1 MVKVIDPDNYK
12 VFNRK
17 SCANFILLELFMI
30 GRLFLYIII
39 KFVPE
44 LWYYEVQNARV
55 IESSTELVYIFLEFV
70 LIQYFICLKAINLKQ
85 ELKDKDQDE

>member
-1 MVKVIDPDNYK
+1 MVKAIDPDNYK
-12 VFNRK
+12 VFKRK
-17 SCANFILLELFMI
+17 SCANFFLLELFMI

-39 KFVPE
+39 KFIPE
-44 LWYYEVQNARV
+44 LWYYEVQNAHM

-85 ELKDKDQDE
+85 ELKEKDQDE